1 MSDYMFNLESHL
13 TAPQNVVL
21 SAVQT
26 AAAEANLGLF
36 LTGGALRDMLGGFPI
51 RDLDFTVEGPA
62 VKLARDVAKRAKA
75 QVLAADDHR
84 KSVELRFPGGVSCEI
99 SMARMEKYARPG
111 ARPVVTPATI
121 HDDLRRRDFTI
132 NAIALSL
139 NRASR
144 GLMID
149 PMNGVS
155 DLEHRE
161 LRAITN
167 YTFYDDP
174 VRLLRLIRLRA
185 RLKFNVHERTWQQ
198 FQNAREAGVAE
209 SIQPRALFGELKQ
222 IVTESDPFEV
232 LKALDEE
239 KLMTLFCPGLT
250 GHKLNAAAF
259 QKLAK
264 LRMMIPFGFELP
276 TDWYALN
283 LWCLMQP
290 LAQKEKAALLK
301 HTAMTKEEAE
311 PWQKLEAHS
320 KKLEHALKSAKLN
333 RASLFWQALKGAQ
346 GDQVFLLALKSGERL
361 VQDRLKNYF
370 GKYLPT
376 VAEISDAEIAD
387 STGVQPGT
395 AEFAKARETYVA
407 ARLDGRIKK
416 PIPPEPEPEPLPQPR
431 GPFARSARPK
441 QV

>member
-13 TAPQNVVL
+13 TAGQNAVL

-26 AAAEANLGLF
+26 AAGEANLGLF

-62 VKLARDVAKRAKA
+62 VKLARDVAKRCKA
-75 QVLAADDHR
+75 EVLAVDDHR
-84 KSVELRFPGGVSCEI
+84 KSVELHFPSGVFCEI
-99 SMARMEKYARPG
+99 SMARTEKYARAG
-111 ARPVVTPATI
+111 AKPVVTAATI
-121 HDDLRRRDFTI
+121 HDDLRRRDFTV

-149 PMNGVS
+149 PTNGVS
-155 DLEHRE
+155 DLEHKE

-174 VRLLRLIRLRA
+174 IRLLRLIRFRA
-185 RLKFNVHERTWQQ
+185 RLKFAVQERTWQQ
-198 FQNAREAGVAE
+198 FLNAREAGVTE
-209 SIQPRALFGELKQ
+209 SIQPRSLFSELKQ
-222 IVTESDPFEV
+222 IATENDPFEV

-239 KLMTLFCPGLT
+239 KLLTLFCPGLT
-250 GHKLNAAAF
+250 GSKLNAAAF
-259 QKLAK
+259 QKVAK
-264 LRMMIPFGFELP
+264 MKAAVPFGFELP

-290 LAQKEKAALLK
+290 LAQKEKAALLA
-301 HTAMTKEEAE
+301 HTAMSHEEAE

-320 KKLEHALKSAKLN
+320 KKLETALKSAKLN
-333 RASLFWQALKGAQ
+333 RASLLWQALKGAR
-346 GDQVFLLALKSGERL
+346 GEQVFLLALKSGERL

-370 GKYLPT
+370 GKYLAI
-376 VAEISDAEIAD
+376 VAEIPDTEVTD
-387 STGVQPGT
+387 STGVAAGT
-395 AEFAKARETYVA
+395 PEFFKARETYVA

-416 PIPPEPEPEPLPQPR
+416 PIVPEPEPEPIQQPR

>member
-13 TAPQNVVL
+13 TAGQNAVL

-26 AAAEANLGLF
+26 AAGEANLGLF

-62 VKLARDVAKRAKA
+62 VKLARDVAKHSKA
-75 QVLAADDHR
+75 EVLAVDEHR
-84 KSVELRFPGGVSCEI
+84 KSAELQFPSGVVCEI
-99 SMARMEKYARPG
+99 SMARTEKYARAG
-111 ARPVVTPATI
+111 AKPVVTAATI
-121 HDDLRRRDFTI
+121 HDDLRRRDFTV

-149 PMNGVS
+149 PTNGVS
-155 DLEHRE
+155 DLEHKE

-174 VRLLRLIRLRA
+174 IRLLRLIRFRA
-185 RLKFNVHERTWQQ
+185 RLKFAVQERTWQQ
-198 FQNAREAGVAE
+198 FLNAREAGVTE
-209 SIQPRALFGELKQ
+209 SIQARSLFGELKQ
-222 IVTESDPFEV
+222 IATESDPFEV

-239 KLMTLFCPGLT
+239 QLLTLFCPGLT
-250 GHKLNAAAF
+250 GSKLNAAAF
-259 QKLAK
+259 QKVAK
-264 LRMMIPFGFELP
+264 MKAAVPFGFELP

-283 LWCLMQP
+283 LWCLTQP
-290 LAQKEKAALLK
+290 LAQKERAALLA

-320 KKLEHALKSAKLN
+320 MKLETGLKSAKLN
-333 RASLFWQALKGAQ
+333 RASLLWQALKGAR
-346 GDQVFLLALKSGERL
+346 GEQVFLLALKSGERL

-370 GKYLPT
+370 GKYLAI
-376 VAEISDAEIAD
+376 VAEIPDTEVTD
-387 STGVQPGT
+387 STGVVAGT
-395 AEFAKARETYVA
+395 PEFFKARETYVA

-416 PIPPEPEPEPLPQPR
+416 PIVPEPEPEPIPQPR

>member
-1 MSDYMFNLESHL
+1 MFNLESHL
-13 TAPQNVVL
+13 TAGQNAVL

-26 AAAEANLGLF
+26 AAGEANLGLF

-62 VKLARDVAKRAKA
+62 VKLARDVAKHSKA
-75 QVLAADDHR
+75 EVLAVDEHR
-84 KSVELRFPGGVSCEI
+84 KSAELQFPSGVVCEI
-99 SMARMEKYARPG
+99 SMARTEKYARAG
-111 ARPVVTPATI
+111 AKPVVTAATI
-121 HDDLRRRDFTI
+121 HDDLRRRDFTV

-149 PMNGVS
+149 PTNGVS
-155 DLEHRE
+155 DLEHKE

-174 VRLLRLIRLRA
+174 IRLLRLIRFRA
-185 RLKFNVHERTWQQ
+185 RLKFAVQERTWQQ
-198 FQNAREAGVAE
+198 FLNAREAGVTE
-209 SIQPRALFGELKQ
+209 SIQARSLFGELKQ
-222 IVTESDPFEV
+222 IATESDPFEV

-239 KLMTLFCPGLT
+239 QLLTLFCPGLT
-250 GHKLNAAAF
+250 GSKLNAAAF
-259 QKLAK
+259 QKVAK
-264 LRMMIPFGFELP
+264 MKAAVPFGFELP

-283 LWCLMQP
+283 LWCLTQP
-290 LAQKEKAALLK
+290 LAQKERAALLA

-320 KKLEHALKSAKLN
+320 MKLETGLKSAKLN
-333 RASLFWQALKGAQ
+333 RASLLWQALKGAR
-346 GDQVFLLALKSGERL
+346 GEQVFLLSLKSGERL

-370 GKYLPT
+370 GKYLAI
-376 VAEISDAEIAD
+376 VAEIPDTEVTD
-387 STGVQPGT
+387 STGVAAGT
-395 AEFAKARETYVA
+395 PEFFKARETYVA

-416 PIPPEPEPEPLPQPR
+416 PIVPEPEPEPIQQPR

>member
-1 MSDYMFNLESHL
+1 MFNLESHL
-13 TAPQNVVL
+13 TAGQNAVL

-26 AAAEANLGLF
+26 AAGEANLGLF

-62 VKLARDVAKRAKA
+62 VKLARDVAKHSKA
-75 QVLAADDHR
+75 EVLAVDEHR
-84 KSVELRFPGGVSCEI
+84 KSAELQFPSGVVCEI
-99 SMARMEKYARPG
+99 SMARTEKYARAG
-111 ARPVVTPATI
+111 AKPVVTAATI
-121 HDDLRRRDFTI
+121 HDDLRRRDFTV

-149 PMNGVS
+149 PTNGVS
-155 DLEHRE
+155 DLEHKE

-174 VRLLRLIRLRA
+174 IRLLRLIRFRA
-185 RLKFNVHERTWQQ
+185 RLKFAVQERTWQQ
-198 FQNAREAGVAE
+198 FLNAREAGVTE
-209 SIQPRALFGELKQ
+209 SIQARSLFGELKQ
-222 IVTESDPFEV
+222 IATESDPFEV

-239 KLMTLFCPGLT
+239 QLLTLFCPGLT
-250 GHKLNAAAF
+250 GSKLNAAAF
-259 QKLAK
+259 QKVAK
-264 LRMMIPFGFELP
+264 MKAAVPFGFELP

-283 LWCLMQP
+283 LWCLTQP
-290 LAQKEKAALLK
+290 LAQKERAALLA

-320 KKLEHALKSAKLN
+320 MKLETGLKSAKLN
-333 RASLFWQALKGAQ
+333 RASLLWQALKGAR
-346 GDQVFLLALKSGERL
+346 GEQVFLLALKSGERL

-370 GKYLPT
+370 GKYLAI
-376 VAEISDAEIAD
+376 VAEIPDTEVTD
-387 STGVQPGT
+387 STGVVAGT
-395 AEFAKARETYVA
+395 PEFFKARETYVA

-416 PIPPEPEPEPLPQPR
+416 PIVPEPEPEPIQQPR

>member
-1 MSDYMFNLESHL
+1 MFNLESHL
-13 TAPQNVVL
+13 TAAQNAVL

-26 AAAEANLGLF
+26 AAGEANLGLF

-62 VKLARDVAKRAKA
+62 VKLARDVAKRCTAE
-75 QVLAADDHR
+75 VLAVDEHR
-84 KSVELRFPGGVSCEI
+84 KSAELQFPSGVFCEI
-99 SMARMEKYARPG
+99 SMARTEKYARPG
-111 ARPVVTPATI
+111 AKPVVTPATI
-121 HDDLRRRDFTI
+121 HDDLRRRDFTV

-149 PMNGVS
+149 PTNGVS
-155 DLEHRE
+155 DLEHKE

-174 VRLLRLIRLRA
+174 IRLLRLIRFRA
-185 RLKFNVHERTWQQ
+185 RLKFAIQERTWQQ
-198 FQNAREAGVAE
+198 FLNAREAGVTE
-209 SIQPRALFGELKQ
+209 SIQPRSLFGELKQ
-222 IVTESDPFEV
+222 IATENDPFEV

-239 KLMTLFCPGLT
+239 KLLTLFCPGLT
-250 GHKLNAAAF
+250 GGKLNAAAF
-259 QKLAK
+259 QKVAK
-264 LRMMIPFGFELP
+264 LKAAVPFGFELP

-283 LWCLMQP
+283 LWCLTQP
-290 LAQKEKAALLK
+290 LALKEKSALLE
-301 HTAMTKEEAE
+301 HTAMSKEEAE
-311 PWQKLEAHS
+311 PWQKLETHS
-320 KKLEHALKSAKLN
+320 KKLETALKSAKLN
-333 RASLFWQALKGAQ
+333 RASLLWQALKGAR
-346 GDQVFLLALKSGERL
+346 GEHVFLLSLKSGERL

-370 GKYLPT
+370 GKYLAI
-376 VAEISDAEIAD
+376 VAEIPDTEVTD
-387 STGVQPGT
+387 STGVAAGT
-395 AEFAKARETYVA
+395 PEFFKARETYVA

-416 PIPPEPEPEPLPQPR
+416 PIVPEPEPEPIQQPR

>member
-13 TAPQNVVL
+13 TAEQNDVL

-26 AAAEANLGLF
+26 AAGEANVGLF

-51 RDLDFTVEGPA
+51 RDLDFTVEGAA
-62 VKLARDVAKRAKA
+62 VRLARDVAKRCKA
-75 QVLAADDHR
+75 QIVAVDDHR
-84 KSVELRFPGGVSCEI
+84 KCAELRFLSGVSCEI
-99 SMARMEKYARPG
+99 SMARTEKYARAG
-111 ARPVVTPATI
+111 AKPVVTPATI

-149 PMNGVS
+149 PTNGVS
-155 DLEHRE
+155 DLEHKE

-167 YTFYDDP
+167 YTLYDDP
-174 VRLLRLIRLRA
+174 IRLPRLIRFRA
-185 RLKFNVHERTWQQ
+185 RLKFTVHERTWQQ
-198 FQNAREAGVAE
+198 FLNAREAGVTE

-222 IVTESDPFEV
+222 IATENDPFEV

-239 KLMTLFCPGLT
+239 KLLTLFCRGLT

-264 LRMMIPFGFELP
+264 LKSTIPFGFELP
-276 TDWYALN
+276 TDWYGLN
-283 LWCLMQP
+283 LWCLVQP
-290 LAQKEKAALLK
+290 LSPKERSALL
-301 HTAMTKEEAE
+301 HQTEMSKEEAE

-320 KKLEHALKSAKLN
+320 KKLETALKSAKLN
-333 RASLFWQALKGAQ
+333 RASLLWQALKGAR
-346 GDQVFLLALKSGERL
+346 GEQVFLLALKSGERL

-370 GKYLPT
+370 GKYMQT
-376 VAEISDAEIAD
+376 VAEISDTEVTD
-387 STGVQPGT
+387 STGVLAGSP
-395 AEFAKARETYVA
+395 EFAVARESYVA

-416 PIPPEPEPEPLPQPR
+416 PIPPEPEPEPVPQPR